1 MPEHPGKGSHMLL
14 MPLTRRLIVSVPD
27 SFNINIWFMHN
38 AWFVELGVYECK
50 HCKRRDE
57 LGAIWKHV
65 SKRHPQPHRDMRTN
79 VFYRA
84 GRIVH
89 IA

>member
-1 MPEHPGKGSHMLL
+1 MHL

-27 SFNINIWFMHN
+27 SFNINIWMMHN
-38 AWFVELGVYECK
+38 ASFLEPGVYECK
-50 HCKRRDE
+50 HCGRRDE
-57 LGAIWKHV
+57 LGTIWKHV
-65 SKRHPQPHRDMRTN
+65 ARRHPRPHGDMRTN

-84 GRIVH
+84 GRIAH